1 MNATMNVIAKAQEE
15 TLAGVRRS
23 QEAVIEVVG
32 AWSKAVKRLGNE
44 LPAPKVEGFPTPQQ
58 AVESSFDFA
67 QKLLDAQ
74 RDFATSLLK
83 AAEPAS
89 RATRDAA
96 KQ

>member
-1 MNATMNVIAKAQEE
+1 VNATIAAIAKAQEE
-15 TLAGVRRS
+15 TLASVRRS
-23 QEAVIEVVG
+23 QEAVVEAVG
-32 AWSKAVKRLGNE
+32 AWSKAVKRFGDE
-44 LPAPKVEGFPTPQQ
+44 LPAPKLEGFPTPEQ

-89 RATRDAA
+89 RAARGAA